1 MSVSVVLMTAP
12 SAEKAAEIART
23 LVEERLIACANIVPG
38 VRSIYAWEGKLCDE
52 AEVLVVM
59 KSTGAV
65 FERLE
70 RRIRALHPYEVP
82 EVLQL
87 EVTAGSKPYR
97 DWVTNHL
104 SLSPASGRGSG

>member
-12 SAEKAAEIART
+12 SAEQAAALAKV

-38 VRSIYAWEGKLCDE
+38 VRSIYEWEGKLCDE

-59 KSTGAV
+59 KSTAEA
-65 FERLE
+65 FARLE
-70 RRIRALHPYEVP
+70 RRVRALHPYQVP

-87 EVTAGSKPYR
+87 EVTAGSQPYL
-97 DWVTNHL
+97 DWVTR
-104 SLSPASGRGSG
+104 SLAP